1 MESSNST
8 PTNLSSYLR
17 CRYQSKVIEE
27 IVREILGKLNSTSS
41 VVPTDLVG
49 INSRMEDLV
58 NLLDMGLNDS
68 QFIGIWGMGGM
79 GKTTLAE
86 VVHGRFLNHFE
97 GNSFLANV
105 KGQRR
110 GPDLG
115 LVSLQKKLLSDIL
128 IGRSIDFSN
137 VCRGSQEIRKRL
149 SHKKVLIIL
158 DDVDHHKQLEALAG
172 DKKWFG
178 PGSRI
183 IITTRNQQLLINLGV
198 DKDKI
203 YEIEELN
210 NNEALK
216 LFSRKAF
223 ENDSPLEGYEELSQE
238 FIYYAN
244 GVPLALEVLGSSLLK
259 KNVDLWKSTLV
270 RIKQYPPKDIIEVL
284 QISFDGLEE
293 SEKNVFLDIACFF
306 DGKYERNILQTLHDQ
321 LDGDI
326 DVLLKKSLITISWGY
341 LQMHDLLQKLGREIV
356 RRESP
361 NAAGRRSRVWCI
373 KDVFDVLKDNTVS

>member
-8 PTNLSSYLR
+8 PTNLLSYLR

-27 IVREILGKLNSTSS
+27 IVRKILGKLNSTSS
-41 VVPTDLVG
+41 IVPNDLVG
-49 INSRMEDLV
+49 INSRMEKLV
-58 NLLDMGLNDS
+58 NLLGMGLKDTR
-68 QFIGIWGMGGM
+68 FIGIWGMGGM

-86 VVHGRFLNHFE
+86 VFHESFLNDFE

-105 KGQRR
+105 REKSR
-110 GPDLG
+110 GPG
-115 LVSLQKKLLSDIL
+115 LVSLQEKLLSDIL
-128 IGRSIDFSN
+128 IGRSFDFSN
-137 VCRGSQEIRKRL
+137 VCRGSKEIRKRL

-158 DDVDHHKQLEALAG
+158 DDVDLPNQLEALAG
-172 DKKWFG
+172 DKNWFG

-183 IITTRNQQLLINLGV
+183 IITTRNRQLLINLGV
-198 DKDKI
+198 DEDKI

-223 ENDSPLEGYEELSQE
+223 KNDSLLEGYEELSQV

-244 GVPLALEVLGSSLLK
+244 GVPLALEVLGSSLFRR
-259 KNVDLWKSTLV
+259 NVDLWESTLA
-270 RIKQYPPKDIIEVL
+270 RIKQYPPRDILEVL

-306 DGKYERNILQTLHDQ
+306 NREYKTNILQTLHDQ

-326 DVLLKKSLITISWGY
+326 DVLLKKSLITISRGY
-341 LQMHDLLQKLGREIV
+341 LQMHDLLQELGREIV

-361 NAAGRRSRVWCI
+361 NVAGRRSRIWCI
-373 KDVFDVLKDNTVS
+373 KDVFHILKENTVS